1 MILPQ
6 PKSVFEQLFG
16 DGAVTPD
23 MESSM
28 PDLFRLVRQA
38 KVWRQMLGEKTLCDA
53 LPDPRAVR
61 PYSANSGTTNLGMTP
76 AA

>member
-23 MESSM
+23 MDSVM
-28 PDLFRLVRQA
+28 PELFHLVRQA
-38 KVWRQMLGEKTLCDA
+38 KVWRQMFREKTL
-53 LPDPRAVR
+53 LWMPYRIRVR
-61 PYSANSGTTNLGMTP
+61 
-76 AA
+76 